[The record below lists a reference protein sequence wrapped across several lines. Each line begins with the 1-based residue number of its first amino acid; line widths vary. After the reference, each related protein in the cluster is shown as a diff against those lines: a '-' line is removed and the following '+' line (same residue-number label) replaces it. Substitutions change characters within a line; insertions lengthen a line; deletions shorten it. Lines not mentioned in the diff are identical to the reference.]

1 MKNSKLM
8 KGFIDFHSFAQLWM
22 SPWGYTKKLPPDF
35 KDQVRFQ
42 RLNKPFEKLICCLDQ
57 QILNLKKKA
66 SHCYVQQ
73 KNVNNQDIKQT
84 IIVLVAPGV

>member
-1 MKNSKLM
+1 M

-35 KDQVRFQ
+35 KDQVR
-42 RLNKPFEKLICCLDQ
+42 
-57 QILNLKKKA
+57 ILTTEQTIWKTNMLSRSTNIKFKKEGIA
-66 SHCYVQQ
+66 LLCTA